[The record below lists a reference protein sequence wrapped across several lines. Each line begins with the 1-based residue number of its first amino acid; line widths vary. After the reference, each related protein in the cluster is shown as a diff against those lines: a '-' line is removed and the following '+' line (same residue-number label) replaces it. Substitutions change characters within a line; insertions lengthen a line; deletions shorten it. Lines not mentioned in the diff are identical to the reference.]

1 MIEVTEL
8 GKLAHSQLPPVE
20 EEEFF
25 TLSLVGVVPVSVM
38 MDSNSYGDSGLVE
51 ISNNCKG

>member
-38 MDSNSYGDSGLVE
+38 MGSNSYGDSGLVE